1 LNFDI
6 LSENKENQAIHHYC
20 LLSQDYRYDVTIVY
34 SAQFFGKAMVTSM
47 QSGRMILLCA
57 NDINLDQYWAPT
69 LGIEQEDISEFQ
81 NFLRLVLH
89 TPFHFEEY

>member
-1 LNFDI
+1 
-6 LSENKENQAIHHYC
+6 
-20 LLSQDYRYDVTIVY
+20 
-34 SAQFFGKAMVTSM
+34 
-47 QSGRMILLCA
+47 MILLCA

-81 NFLRLVLH
+81 NFLRLVLQ